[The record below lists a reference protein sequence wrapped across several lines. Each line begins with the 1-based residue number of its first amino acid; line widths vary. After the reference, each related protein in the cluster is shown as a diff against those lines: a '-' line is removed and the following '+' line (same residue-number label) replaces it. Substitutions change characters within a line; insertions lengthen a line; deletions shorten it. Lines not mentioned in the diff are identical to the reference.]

1 MELSFLIKKNKIAMK
16 NKSKDLLNSLIE
28 ETLDDGKAMNIV
40 SISLSG
46 KSSIADYMI
55 IASGTSARHVSSLA
69 EQVSKKLKDSNF
81 TVFSIQG
88 KEESNWVLVDAGDT
102 IVHIFR
108 PEVRDFYNLD
118 KMWLTPQESLT
129 I

>member
-1 MELSFLIKKNKIAMK
+1 MK

-69 EQVSKKLKDSNF
+69 EQVSKKLKDSGFNI
-81 TVFSIQG
+81 FSIQG